1 MLANGIT
8 LAISETLGGAG
19 QYKVLAGLKEVPEIG
34 SNPEKV
40 ENTTLADTVKQY
52 EPGIGDPGEL
62 EYKFKYENT
71 EDSSYRLLR
80 KHANQKKVLAFKQ
93 TLADKTEI
101 SFEAIPVIKLGG
113 GGVNA
118 VIDFTLS
125 VMLQSDITFKDP
137 VA

>member
-52 EPGIGDPGEL
+52 EPGIV